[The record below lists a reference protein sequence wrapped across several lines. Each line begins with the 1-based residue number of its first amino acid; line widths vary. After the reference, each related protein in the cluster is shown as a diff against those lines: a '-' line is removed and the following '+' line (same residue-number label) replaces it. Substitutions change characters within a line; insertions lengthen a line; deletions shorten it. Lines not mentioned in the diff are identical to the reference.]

1 MLIVRSR
8 NGVPVRLTEERW
20 QHILRRH
27 PEMVDQRER
36 ILETI
41 AEPDMIQEGDFGE
54 MLAVRF
60 YPETPITRKYL
71 MVAFR
76 EIGQED
82 GFVLTAYL
90 TNQPSPRREVIW
102 KR

>member
-20 QHILRRH
+20 GHILNRH
-27 PEMVDQRER
+27 PEMGGLREKT
-36 ILETI
+36 LETL
-41 AEPDMIQEGDFGE
+41 AEPDIIQRGDFGE
-54 MLAVRF
+54 LLAVRS
-60 YPETPITRKYL
+60 YAETLLGEKYL
-71 MVAFR
+71 VVAYR
-76 EIGQED
+76 EVSDED

-90 TNQPSPRREVIW
+90 TRRPSSGREIVW